1 MTAIFIIAEVE
12 KDDEVMGFISTISLT
27 FIPLLIGIILLYGTY
42 KRVPTYES
50 FVEGGKE
57 GIKIAVSII
66 PFLVGMLVAI
76 SIFRASGAL
85 DALMNWLRPL
95 MKSMGVPAEIVPLL
109 IIRPISGTAAL
120 GMTSDLIAVYG
131 PDSFIGRLASVLQ
144 GSTDTTFYVLTVYFG
159 AVGIKKMGD
168 ALKVGLLADVVG
180 IIVSILIVG
189 LIFGTT

>member
-1 MTAIFIIAEVE
+1 MEIISVA
-12 KDDEVMGFISTISLT
+12 SLW
-27 FIPLLIGIILLYGTY
+27 FIPFLIGFILLYGTF
-42 KRVPTYES
+42 KRVETYES

-76 SIFRASGAL
+76 SVFRASGAL
-85 DALMNWLRPL
+85 DYFMNIIRPALTLI
-95 MKSMGVPAEIVPLL
+95 GVPAEIVPLA

-131 PDSFIGRLASVLQ
+131 PDSFIGRLAATLQ

-168 ALKVGLLADVVG
+168 AVKVGLLADLIG
-180 IIVSILIVG
+180 IIAAIAVVIIL
-189 LIFGTT
+189 FGAG

>member
-1 MTAIFIIAEVE
+1 MEL
-12 KDDEVMGFISTISLT
+12 ISVISLT
-27 FIPLLIGIILLYGTY
+27 FIPLLIGFILLYGTI

-76 SIFRASGAL
+76 SVFRASGAL
-85 DALMNWLRPL
+85 DALMNWIRPL
-95 MKSMGVPAEIVPLL
+95 MKTMGVPAEIVPLL
-109 IIRPISGTAAL
+109 IIRPISGNAAL

-180 IIVSILIVG
+180 IIAAIVVVAF
-189 LIFGTT
+189 IFGTK